1 MKAGF
6 AARDI
11 TPSQELPMAGFDR
24 RKLPADGALDEL
36 QVCALALVDDAGGAF
51 VFCVYDLLG
60 VDAHFCAAV
69 KQAAE
74 ELCGLPAERVWVG
87 ATHTHSAPGVH
98 FYGKKDY
105 SPTCAAQLT
114 RRGVQAIAL
123 ALERAQ
129 DSDVPAQALVAQP
142 AVTGVASLRNRGRAG
157 TDFAMPLP
165 FLRLQTGSGSLQLL
179 RMACH
184 PTVLDEKNR
193 RYSADLAGALRRKQ
207 NAPSLVL
214 NGACGDL
221 STRFTRSASTP
232 EELDRLARLA
242 ACAVKDAALCPAENF
257 GTRIGAAE
265 VSAVLPCAADFDP
278 IQRQA
283 LLNQLQKKLAECT
296 DPQAAREYDAR
307 LAVLERPP
315 AQREKSRTVRVC
327 AVDFG
332 PFALVGVPFEVDY
345 VDGLALEQAAAAVA
359 GKPVFLVCYTGGYE
373 SYLPSGAPLT
383 AESSYEDIAAVY
395 LPEAR
400 ALLRQAVE
408 VCVRQCAEQNG

>member
-11 TPSQELPMAGFDR
+11 TPLQELPMAGFDR
-24 RKLPADGALDEL
+24 RRQPAAGTLDEL
-36 QVCALALVDDAGGAF
+36 QVCALALVDDADGAF

-60 VDAHFCAAV
+60 VDVYFCAAV
-69 KQAAE
+69 KQAAH

-105 SPTCAAQLT
+105 SPACAAQLT
-114 RRGVQAIAL
+114 RRGAQAISL
-123 ALERAQ
+123 ALEQAKNSAAPVRA
-129 DSDVPAQALVAQP
+129 LTAQP

-157 TDFAMPLP
+157 ADFAMPLP
-165 FLRLQTGSGSLQLL
+165 FLRLETDSGCLQLL

-184 PTVLDEKNR
+184 PTVLDEKNL

-207 NAPSLVL
+207 NAVSLVL

-232 EELDRLARLA
+232 EELDRLAQLA
-242 ACAVKDAALCPAENF
+242 VCAVKNAALCQAEDF
-257 GTRIGAAE
+257 GTRIAAAE
-265 VSAVLPCAADFDP
+265 VTVELPCAADFDP
-278 IQRQA
+278 AQRQA
-283 LLNQLQKKLAECT
+283 LLIQLQKKLAECT

-315 AQREKSRTVRVC
+315 VQREKSRSVRIC
-327 AVDFG
+327 AVDPG
-332 PFALVGVPFEVDY
+332 PFVLVGVPFEVDY
-345 VDGLALEQAAAAVA
+345 ADGLALEQKAAAAA
-359 GKPVFLVCYTGGYE
+359 GKPVVLVCYTGGYE

-395 LPEAR
+395 QPEAR
-400 ALLRQAVE
+400 ALLWQAVE
-408 VCVRQCAEQNG
+408 NCARQCAAQNK